1 MKRSGAV
8 IGMFLA
14 LLFLSGCAA
23 TGPVTDEKP
32 DIPLARPAEPP
43 VPDAAPPVK
52 PPPTRV
58 VPPPTRI
65 VPPVEPPVARAVP
78 PVAPPATD
86 TAPLLFPDRD
96 LLLQGIALL
105 GRAERPD
112 PPEARKVFA
121 LLVENHPGSRW
132 RPAAEALIR
141 LIDAEESAR
150 ENARQERH
158 LKEKALAERSRALQE
173 IEQLKRTVRELTE
186 RLQAETAV
194 LAQENEQLKNDIQ
207 RLKALEIELQ
217 KRERILR

>member
-1 MKRSGAV
+1 
-8 IGMFLA
+8 MFLA
-14 LLFLSGCAA
+14 LLFLGGCAA

-32 DIPLARPAEPP
+32 DSPLARPAEPP
-43 VPDAAPPVK
+43 VPGAAPQAEPLPKAAPPVS
-52 PPPTRV
+52 
-58 VPPPTRI
+58 
-65 VPPVEPPVARAVP
+65 
-78 PVAPPATD
+78 PPAPSVA
-86 TAPLLFPDRD
+86 APLLFPDRD

-105 GRAERPD
+105 GRAEQPD

-121 LLVENHPGSRW
+121 ILVEKYPQSRW

-141 LIDAEESAR
+141 LIDAGESAGEDVRR
-150 ENARQERH
+150 ERL
-158 LKEKALAERSRALQE
+158 LKEKALAERARALQE

-194 LAQENEQLKNDIQ
+194 LAQENEQLKNDIR

>member
-1 MKRSGAV
+1 
-8 IGMFLA
+8 MFLA
-14 LLFLSGCAA
+14 LLFLGGCAA

-43 VPDAAPPVK
+43 VSGAAPPAEQ
-52 PPPTRV
+52 PLTRV
-58 VPPPTRI
+58 

-78 PVAPPATD
+78 PVAPPAPG

>member
-14 LLFLSGCAA
+14 LLFLGGCAA

-32 DIPLARPAEPP
+32 DIPLAKPAEPP
-43 VPDAAPPVK
+43 VPGAA
-52 PPPTRV
+52 
-58 VPPPTRI
+58 
-65 VPPVEPPVARAVP
+65 P
-78 PVAPPATD
+78 PVAPPLPKAGLPVSPPAPSVP
-86 TAPLLFPDRD
+86 APLLFPDRD

-121 LLVENHPGSRW
+121 LLVEKYPRSRW

-141 LIDAEESAR
+141 LIDAG
-150 ENARQERH
+150 ENAGENVRQERL
-158 LKEKALAERSRALQE
+158 LKEKALAERARALQE
-173 IEQLKRTVRELTE
+173 IEQLRRTVRELTE

-194 LAQENEQLKNDIQ
+194 LAQENEQLKNDIR